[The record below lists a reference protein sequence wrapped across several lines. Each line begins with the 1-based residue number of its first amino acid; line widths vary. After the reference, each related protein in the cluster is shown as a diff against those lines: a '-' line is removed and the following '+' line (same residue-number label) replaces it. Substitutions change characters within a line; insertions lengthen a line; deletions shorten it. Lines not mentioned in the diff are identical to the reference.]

1 MTDGGE
7 RDRECGR
14 LEQPAGKREAD
25 RGGQPPGARSDAL
38 DVFEEVLQSIGDPG
52 LDRRRV
58 EPVQPPGQPADR
70 AREAVDDDPP
80 VPPAEADRRD
90 DRRNQR
96 DGDRDGDFKAL
107 ADRGGGRVVAD
118 A

>member
-1 MTDGGE
+1 VTDGGE

-52 LDRRRV
+52 LDRRRRT
-58 EPVQPPGQPADR
+58 GPA
-70 AREAVDDDPP
+70 AR
-80 VPPAEADRRD
+80 PARRP
-90 DRRNQR
+90 RS
-96 DGDRDGDFKAL
+96 
-107 ADRGGGRVVAD
+107 GGRSTTTRRYRQPRPIAVTIA
-118 A
+118 AISATRP